1 MEKTT
6 KLMQVTVNGKVCAY
20 PPGTTYGTIAK
31 DFQGEYEN
39 DILLVKRNQ
48 KLMELHKKLDRD
60 CTLTMLTARDKP
72 GMQTYERS
80 VVFLMLKAF
89 YDVVGAEQIQKIS
102 VEYSISRALFC
113 LAKGAF
119 TLDKALLNKVEARMR
134 ELSGQAIPI
143 LKQSIQTEDAIALFQ
158 NANMP
163 GKASLLQYRINSHVN
178 IYSLDGFQDYFYG
191 YMAPDTSYLKVFGLE
206 LYEQGFLLLLPSEA
220 DPKTL
225 APFTPSI
232 KVSREMF
239 NATLQSEKLGI
250 STVGELNNVIA
261 TDRAMDIILAQ
272 EALMEKRIGDIAHE
286 IASRSGVR
294 FVMIAG
300 PSSSGKTTFSHRLS
314 AQLRACGLKPHPI
327 ATDNYFVDRVNT
339 PLDENGQ
346 YDFECLDAMDVKQF
360 NTDMV
365 RLLNGE
371 TVELPRFNFK
381 KGAREYVGDYMTF
394 GPQDVLVIEGIHCLN
409 DRFTHSLPSES
420 KYKIYISC
428 LTTLNID
435 NHNRIPTT
443 DARLLRRIQRDAR
456 SRGTTAQATIEMWP
470 SVRRGEH
477 RNIFPFQDSADT
489 VFNSALVY
497 ETALLKPYIEP
508 LLFHVPRDSDA
519 YIEAKRL
526 LKFLNYF
533 LPIPAD
539 NIPKT
544 SLIREFIGGG
554 CFQL

>member
-1 MEKTT
+1 
-6 KLMQVTVNGKVCAY
+6 
-20 PPGTTYGTIAK
+20 
-31 DFQGEYEN
+31 
-39 DILLVKRNQ
+39 
-48 KLMELHKKLDRD
+48 MELHKKLDRD

-80 VVFLMLKAF
+80 VVFLMLKAL
-89 YDVVGAEQIQKIS
+89 YDVVGAAQIQKIS

-119 TLDKALLNKVEARMR
+119 TLDRALLDKVEARMR
-134 ELSGQAIPI
+134 ELADAALPI
-143 LKQSIQTEDAIALFQ
+143 RKESIQTEDAITLFH

-163 GKASLLQYRINSHVN
+163 GKASLLQYRINSRVN
-178 IYSLDGFQDYFYG
+178 IYTLDGFHDYFYG

-206 LYEQGFLLLLPSEA
+206 LYDHGFLLRLPSEA

-225 APFTPSI
+225 APFTPS
-232 KVSREMF
+232 VRVAREMYD
-239 NATLQSEKLGI
+239 ATIQLEKLGI
-250 STVGELNNVIA
+250 NMVGELNDAIA

-272 EALMEKRIGDIAHE
+272 EALMEKRIGDIAQE
-286 IASRSGVR
+286 IANRPGVR

-381 KGAREYVGDYMTF
+381 KGAREYA
-394 GPQDVLVIEGIHCLN
+394 GI
-409 DRFTHSLPSES
+409 
-420 KYKIYISC
+420 I
-428 LTTLNID
+428 
-435 NHNRIPTT
+435 
-443 DARLLRRIQRDAR
+443 
-456 SRGTTAQATIEMWP
+456 
-470 SVRRGEH
+470 
-477 RNIFPFQDSADT
+477 
-489 VFNSALVY
+489 
-497 ETALLKPYIEP
+497 
-508 LLFHVPRDSDA
+508 
-519 YIEAKRL
+519 
-526 LKFLNYF
+526 
-533 LPIPAD
+533 
-539 NIPKT
+539 
-544 SLIREFIGGG
+544 
-554 CFQL
+554 